1 MKSKVFI
8 ILSSLLI
15 AWSCTK
21 EKEEAPS
28 TSIQRPQ
35 EIVIGFNLIE
45 TTGGV
50 RSWSIT
56 ADKAISYEKRMIVYN
71 PRLEF
76 YDENGR
82 YSSTLTSDSGIIF
95 NETNNMKAIGNVE
108 LISKDSIVLKT
119 DTLEWLDKERKIF
132 APGRVVIFKENK
144 KVIGTGFESN
154 PSLTQIKL
162 RQTYGRID

>member
-1 MKSKVFI
+1 MKGKVFI
-8 ILSSLLI
+8 ILGFLFI
-15 AWSCTK
+15 ASGCTK
-21 EKEEAPS
+21 EKEEVSS

-35 EIVIGFNLIE
+35 EIVIGFNLTE
-45 TTGGV
+45 TTAGV

-56 ADKAISYEKRMIVYN
+56 ADKAVSYEKKMIVYN
-71 PRLEF
+71 PKLKF

-108 LISKDSIVLKT
+108 LISKDSIVLRT

-154 PSLTQIKL
+154 PSLTHIKL
-162 RQTYGRID
+162 RQTYGQTD

>member
-8 ILSSLLI
+8 ILTFLL
-15 AWSCTK
+15 AALSCAK
-21 EKEEAPS
+21 EKEEGPS

-35 EIVIGFNLIE
+35 EIIIGFNLIE

-50 RSWSIT
+50 RSWSMT
-56 ADKAISYEKRMIVYN
+56 ADKAISYEKEMIVYN

-76 YDENGR
+76 YDENGK

-95 NETNNMKAIGNVE
+95 HETNNMRAIGNVE
-108 LISKDSIVLKT
+108 LISKDSIILKT
-119 DTLEWLDKERKIF
+119 DTLEWRDKERKIF
-132 APGRVVIFKENK
+132 APGRAIIFKENK

-154 PSLTQIKL
+154 PSLTHIKL
-162 RQTYGRID
+162 RQTYGQMD

>member
-1 MKSKVFI
+1 MKNKVFI
-8 ILSSLLI
+8 ILTLLLL
-15 AWSCTK
+15 AWGCAK
-21 EKEEAPS
+21 EREEGPS

-35 EIVIGFNLIE
+35 EIVIGFNLTE

-50 RSWSIT
+50 RSWTLT
-56 ADKAISYEKRMIVYN
+56 ADKAISYEKEMVVYN
-71 PRLEF
+71 PELEF

-95 NETNNMKAIGNVE
+95 HETNNMRAISNVE
-108 LISKDSIVLKT
+108 LISKDSVILKT

-132 APGRVVIFKENK
+132 APGRVIIFKENK

-154 PSLTQIKL
+154 PSLTHIKL
-162 RQTYGRID
+162 RQTYGHMD